1 MKVFYFIICIL
12 IFYQCKNTKNIQE
25 YPTLNVTIEGD
36 FQGIPAD
43 SLFSSVTYIPLETS
57 KHSLLASTNKVQI
70 HDSTIYILDKKQ
82 EIIFAFDSDGKYKNK
97 LDKHG
102 RGRGEY
108 LSLDDFFIT
117 DSIIYILVSDQQ
129 KISVYN

>member
-12 IFYQCKNTKNIQE
+12 IFYQCKNTQNIQE

-57 KHSLLASTNKVQI
+57 KHSLLASMNKVQI
-70 HDSTIYILDKKQ
+70 HDSTIYIYWIKSKRSFLP
-82 EIIFAFDSDGKYKNK
+82 
-97 LDKHG
+97 
-102 RGRGEY
+102 
-108 LSLDDFFIT
+108 
-117 DSIIYILVSDQQ
+117 SIQMENI
-129 KISVYN
+129 KIN